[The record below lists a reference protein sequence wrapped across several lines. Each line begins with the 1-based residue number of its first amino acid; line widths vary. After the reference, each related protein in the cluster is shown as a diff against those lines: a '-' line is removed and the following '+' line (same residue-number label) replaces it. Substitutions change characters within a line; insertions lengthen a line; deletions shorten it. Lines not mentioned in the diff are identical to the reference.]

1 MAGHQ
6 DVGGPEVS
14 VTRAALAELMVHLR
28 RAAVGGVVPEA
39 VFLAQTR
46 RLGLGEG
53 ERERLRGELLR
64 LKVPV
69 QRNVVHAGI
78 DIPDVEKVARKR
90 VETVFPRLD
99 RVMRLLKRYADAEG
113 YVSSRALEGV
123 VRLAGLNSREAAALR
138 EVVRVRPERP
148 PVEMTA
154 EVTPEEVNG
163 QPEPAT
169 DTRGVAEK
177 SVGEPS
183 SAGERASQEE
193 SSEPAEDILSEPPE
207 LSEPSEAVVRTDA
220 DRAAAVA
227 AARAVMREDRIRRRP
242 ESRLLTAQ
250 EEVGLALLV
259 RGGMDEEPDQETL
272 SALPSDDIRIR
283 ARDCLVVHNQRLV
296 RSMVPRYLEQGLDY
310 EDLFQHGALG
320 LMRAARKFDPAKGF
334 KFSTYA
340 TWWVRQSITRGIADE
355 GAIIRI
361 PVHMHEQIRKVATA
375 ERSLAAQGRPATAA
389 EVAVLC
395 DVSLSKVEEARR
407 LSVRTDSLDRVI
419 GDGATLGDFVAR
431 TRAVP
436 SFEKRV
442 HDALLLAEAMAVV
455 DTFSGRDHRILV
467 RRLGLDDEAPST
479 LDQLGSEFGVTR
491 ERIRQLEVKLLP
503 ALRERLRSAR
513 LLRDSVSSAQE
524 NSGAEENGATKRV
537 SRTVRP
543 ARRVRVGK
551 APDLSVAPLP
561 SNRTPMEAPVSRE
574 DGTAAD
580 RVAPDWDSAHRLAEE
595 PSGQAWLANYALA
608 AVGGPGLAGILGQS
622 AADAVLRIARE
633 REPADHN
640 VLAAL
645 EVLRRVCDGAAKFGL
660 RPQDFLD
667 RPSESLCGVTP
678 RAYLARKPLVHGEP
692 RLAMRDALKEFLA
705 APQALPE
712 PAPTAGEEEAPA
724 QPAPAG
730 EAGVEPYAVE
740 EVLVE
745 PEPTA
750 EESAE
755 KDHASAPLPGD
766 ESATAADEP
775 AMYVTESERSRT
787 TVSALED
794 DDMPTRPQYTADWD
808 KARDLAPPPFGGGV
822 AWLAEYALLAV
833 GHLQLAVLLGSPA
846 ADAVVRAGR
855 ERGTLD
861 RRVVK
866 ALEVLKS
873 VLDALK
879 ELGLRPEHFFEWT
892 SEALDRTTPRAYL
905 AAKPLVAN
913 ESRLAIRHALD
924 EFTTTRPAQGDA
936 DPETTDAG
944 TSEDARAETL
954 EESPAPAP
962 ETVPQPAHVADAQ
975 TDQAVHVEPPADVAR
990 LLAEARALHDAE
1002 IANLAQSHERRM
1014 AEVQQAADARVRAA
1028 LAQTEQRLDNWEEIL
1043 LNRADKA
1050 LARQEQHL
1058 RRQADERV
1066 ARLKEEQREA
1076 NLAVTRRAQERIV
1089 DLEIRLRHA
1098 ESAAS
1103 TVSAEQSSRA
1113 QARAEEA
1120 EQRLRVYRDDAEA
1133 RITQLEARLRQSETR
1148 LIARDRAMYEAGL
1161 RAAADVEQAQ
1171 QRAEAAEQRAEAAE
1185 QRAEALVTAA
1195 NQREA
1200 RAVREQQLA
1209 AARLA
1214 QAEHDAWA
1222 RISELQAQLAALQAP
1237 EEGRASLRDRWRRS

>member
-28 RAAVGGVVPEA
+28 RATVGGVVPEA
-39 VFLAQTR
+39 VFLAQAR

-69 QRNVVHAGI
+69 QRNMVHAGI

-90 VETVFPRLD
+90 VEIVFPRLD
-99 RVMRLLKRYADAEG
+99 RVMPLLKRYADAEG
-113 YVSSRALEGV
+113 YVSSGALEGV

-148 PVEMTA
+148 PVETTA
-154 EVTPEEVNG
+154 GVTLEEVSG
-163 QPEPAT
+163 EPEPAT
-169 DTRGVAEK
+169 DGRGVAEK

-183 SAGERASQEE
+183 SAGERASREE
-193 SSEPAEDILSEPPE
+193 SGEPAEDILSEPPE

-259 RGGMDEEPDQETL
+259 RGGLDEEPDQETL

-361 PVHMHEQIRKVATA
+361 PVHMHEQIRKVANA

-389 EVAVLC
+389 DIAVLC

-436 SFEKRV
+436 SFEERV

-524 NSGAEENGATKRV
+524 NSGAEENSAAKRV

-543 ARRVRVGK
+543 TRRVRVGK
-551 APDLSVAPLP
+551 APDRSVAPLP
-561 SNRTPMEAPVSRE
+561 SDRTPREAPVNRE

-580 RVAPDWDSAHRLAEE
+580 RVAPVNAPDRDSARRLAEE

-622 AADAVLRIARE
+622 AADAVLRVARE

-645 EVLRRVCDGAAKFGL
+645 EVLHRVCDGAAKFGL

-667 RPSESLCGVTP
+667 RPSGALCGVTP

-724 QPAPAG
+724 QPEPAG
-730 EAGVEPYAVE
+730 EARVEPYSVE

-745 PEPTA
+745 PEPA
-750 EESAE
+750 EEESAE
-755 KDHASAPLPGD
+755 KDHAAAALPGD

-808 KARDLAPPPFGGGV
+808 KARELAPPPFGGGV

-866 ALEVLKS
+866 ALEVLKI
-873 VLDALK
+873 VFDALK

-913 ESRLAIRHALD
+913 ESRVAIRHALD
-924 EFTTTRPAQGDA
+924 EFTTMRPAQGDA
-936 DPETTDAG
+936 DPEIADADAG

-962 ETVPQPAHVADAQ
+962 ETVPYPAHVADTQ
-975 TDQAVHVEPPADVAR
+975 NDQAVHVEPPADIAR

-1028 LAQTEQRLDNWEEIL
+1028 LAQTEQQLDNWEEIL

-1103 TVSAEQSSRA
+1103 TASAEQSSRA

-1133 RITQLEARLRQSETR
+1133 RIAQLEARLRQSETR

-1171 QRAEAAEQRAEAAE
+1171 QRAEAAEQRAEA
-1185 QRAEALVTAA
+1185 LVTAA

-1200 RAVREQQLA
+1200 RAVQEQQLA

>member
-1 MAGHQ
+1 MPGQQ
-6 DVGGPEVS
+6 DVGESEVS

-28 RAAVGGVVPEA
+28 RAAVGGVVPES
-39 VFLAQTR
+39 VFLAQAR

-90 VETVFPRLD
+90 VEIVFPRLD
-99 RVMRLLKRYADAEG
+99 RGMRLLERYADAEG
-113 YVSSRALEGV
+113 YVTSRALEGV

-138 EVVRVRPERP
+138 EARVGRPENP
-148 PVEMTA
+148 SVETTA
-154 EVTPEEVNG
+154 GAALDEMGGE
-163 QPEPAT
+163 PEPAT
-169 DTRGVAEK
+169 DARGVAEK

-183 SAGERASQEE
+183 TAEERASQAE
-193 SSEPAEDILSEPPE
+193 SGEPAEDFPLEPSE

-227 AARAVMREDRIRRRP
+227 AARSVMREDRMRRRP
-242 ESRLLTAQ
+242 ENRLLTAQ
-250 EEVGLALLV
+250 EEVGLAVLV
-259 RGGMDEEPDQETL
+259 RGGADEEPEQETL

-296 RSMVPRYLEQGLDY
+296 HSMVPRYLEQGLDY
-310 EDLFQHGALG
+310 DDLFQHGALG

-355 GAIIRI
+355 GAVIRI
-361 PVHMHEQIRKVATA
+361 PVHMHEQIRRVANA

-407 LSVRTDSLDRVI
+407 LSMRTDSLDRVI

-436 SFEKRV
+436 SFEARV
-442 HDALLLAEAMAVV
+442 HDALLLADAMAVV

-513 LLRDSVSSAQE
+513 LLGGSASSVQE
-524 NSGAEENGATKRV
+524 NSGAKENSSAKRV
-537 SRTVRP
+537 SRTGRP
-543 ARRVRVGK
+543 ARPVRAGT
-551 APDLSVAPLP
+551 APDLSVATLP
-561 SNRTPMEAPVSRE
+561 SGRPPTESPVDRE
-574 DGTAAD
+574 DGMATEMAASVD
-580 RVAPDWDSAHRLAEE
+580 TPDWDRARRLAEE

-608 AVGGPGLAGILGQS
+608 AVGGSGLAEILGQP

-633 REPADHN
+633 HEPADHD

-645 EVLRRVCDGAAKFGL
+645 EVLRRVCDGAAAFAL

-667 RPSESLCGVTP
+667 RPSEALCGVTP

-712 PAPTAGEEEAPA
+712 AAPVAGEEEAPA
-724 QPAPAG
+724 QPEPAE
-730 EAGVEPYAVE
+730 EACVESGSVE
-740 EVLVE
+740 EVLIE
-745 PEPTA
+745 PEPA
-750 EESAE
+750 EEESAE
-755 KDHASAPLPGD
+755 KDHASAPLPRD

-775 AMYVTESERSRT
+775 ATNVAESERSRT
-787 TVSALED
+787 TVSALGKE
-794 DDMPTRPQYTADWD
+794 DMPTRPQYTADWD
-808 KARDLAPPPFGGGV
+808 KARELAPPPFGGGV

-873 VLDALK
+873 VFDALK

-913 ESRLAIRHALD
+913 ESRVDIRHALD
-924 EFTTTRPAQGDA
+924 EFATTRPAQRDA
-936 DPETTDAG
+936 DPETADAG
-944 TSEDARAETL
+944 TSEDARAVSVEGATAPVP
-954 EESPAPAP
+954 EPAPHP
-962 ETVPQPAHVADAQ
+962 VHSADVR
-975 TDQAVHVEPPADVAR
+975 TDQALPVEPPADLAR

-1002 IANLAQSHERRM
+1002 IASLTQSHERRM
-1014 AEVQQAADARVRAA
+1014 ADVQQAAEARVKDA
-1028 LAQTEQRLDNWEEIL
+1028 LAQTEQQLDSWQETL

-1076 NLAVTRRAQERIV
+1076 NLAATRRAQERIV

-1098 ESAAS
+1098 ETAAS
-1103 TVSAEQSSRA
+1103 NVSAEQSSRA

-1120 EQRLRVYRDDAEA
+1120 EQRLRVYRDAAEA
-1133 RITQLEARLRQSETR
+1133 RIAQLEARLRQSETR

-1161 RAAADVEQAQ
+1161 RAATDVEQAQ
-1171 QRAEAAEQRAEAAE
+1171 QRAEAAE

-1200 RAVREQQLA
+1200 RAVQEQQLA

-1222 RISELQAQLAALQAP
+1222 RISELQAQLAVLQAP
-1237 EEGRASLRDRWRRS
+1237 AEGRASLRDRWRRS

>member
-6 DVGGPEVS
+6 DVGEPEVP
-14 VTRAALAELMVHLR
+14 VTRAALAELMAHLR

-39 VFLAQTR
+39 VFLAQAR

-78 DIPDVEKVARKR
+78 DIPDVEKVARER
-90 VETVFPRLD
+90 VEIVFPRLD
-99 RVMRLLKRYADAEG
+99 RVMRLLERYADAEG
-113 YVSSRALEGV
+113 YVTSRALEGV

-138 EVVRVRPERP
+138 EAARVRPDRP
-148 PVEMTA
+148 SLETTA
-154 EVTPEEVNG
+154 GVTLEEVG
-163 QPEPAT
+163 GEPGPAT
-169 DTRGVAEK
+169 DARGVAEK
-177 SVGEPS
+177 SPGEPS
-183 SAGERASQEE
+183 SAGEGASQEE
-193 SSEPAEDILSEPPE
+193 VGEPAEDFLP
-207 LSEPSEAVVRTDA
+207 EPSEAVVRTDA
-220 DRAAAVA
+220 DRAAAVD
-227 AARAVMREDRIRRRP
+227 AARTVMREDRIRRRP
-242 ESRLLTAQ
+242 ENRLLTAQ
-250 EEVGLALLV
+250 EEIGLAVLV
-259 RGGMDEEPDQETL
+259 WGGADEEPEQETL

-296 RSMVPRYLEQGLDY
+296 HSMVPRYLEQGLDY
-310 EDLFQHGALG
+310 DDLFQHGVLG

-355 GAIIRI
+355 GAVIRI
-361 PVHMHEQIRKVATA
+361 PVHMHEQIRKVANA

-407 LSVRTDSLDRVI
+407 LSMRTDSLDRVI

-436 SFEKRV
+436 SFEARV
-442 HDALLLAEAMAVV
+442 HDALLLADAMAVV

-503 ALRERLRSAR
+503 ALRARLRSAR
-513 LLRDSVSSAQE
+513 LLGTSASSAHENSAREKVSSA
-524 NSGAEENGATKRV
+524 KRV

-543 ARRVRVGK
+543 ARRVRADI
-551 APDLSVAPLP
+551 APDLDVATQP
-561 SNRTPMEAPVSRE
+561 SGRAPTEAPVNRE
-574 DGTAAD
+574 NGMTADMAASVD
-580 RVAPDWDSAHRLAEE
+580 APDWDRARRLAEE

-608 AVGGPGLAGILGQS
+608 AVGGPGLAEILGQS

-660 RPQDFLD
+660 RPEDFLD
-667 RPSESLCGVTP
+667 RASDALCGVTP
-678 RAYLARKPLVHGEP
+678 RAYLARKQLVRGES

-712 PAPTAGEEEAPA
+712 AAPVASEEEAPV
-724 QPAPAG
+724 QPEPA
-730 EAGVEPYAVE
+730 EETCVESGSVE

-745 PEPTA
+745 PEPA
-750 EESAE
+750 EEESAA
-755 KDHASAPLPGD
+755 KDHASAPQPGD
-766 ESATAADEP
+766 GSATAADEP
-775 AMYVTESERSRT
+775 VTGVTESERSRT
-787 TVSALED
+787 TASALED
-794 DDMPTRPQYTADWD
+794 DDMPPRPQYTADWD
-808 KARDLAPPPFGGGV
+808 KARELAPPPFGGGV

-873 VLDALK
+873 VLDAFK

-892 SEALDRTTPRAYL
+892 SEALGRTTPRAYL
-905 AAKPLVAN
+905 AAKPLVEN
-913 ESRLAIRHALD
+913 ESRVAIRHALD
-924 EFTTTRPAQGDA
+924 EFAVTQTARGDA
-936 DPETTDAG
+936 DADTGNVG
-944 TSEDARAETL
+944 TSEDARAASVEGAM
-954 EESPAPAP
+954 APAP
-962 ETVPQPAHVADAQ
+962 ETTPQPVHAAAAQ
-975 TDQAVHVEPPADVAR
+975 PDQALPVESPVDVER

-1002 IANLAQSHERRM
+1002 IASLAEHHERRM
-1014 AEVQQAADARVRAA
+1014 AEVQQAADARVGAA
-1028 LAQTEQRLDNWEEIL
+1028 LAQTEQQLDRWEEIL
-1043 LNRADKA
+1043 LKRADKA
-1050 LARQEQHL
+1050 LARQAQHL

-1076 NLAVTRRAQERIV
+1076 NLAATRRAQERIV

-1098 ESAAS
+1098 ETAAS

-1113 QARAEEA
+1113 QALAEEA
-1120 EQRLRVYRDDAEA
+1120 EQRLRAYHDDAEA
-1133 RITQLEARLRQSETR
+1133 RIAQLEARLRQSETR

-1171 QRAEAAEQRAEAAE
+1171 QRAEAAEQRAEA
-1185 QRAEALVTAA
+1185 LVTAA

-1200 RAVREQQLA
+1200 RAVQEQQLA

-1237 EEGRASLRDRWRRS
+1237 AEGRASLRDRWRRS

>member
-6 DVGGPEVS
+6 DVGEPEVS

-28 RAAVGGVVPEA
+28 RAVVGGVVPEA
-39 VFLAQTR
+39 VFLAQAR

-69 QRNVVHAGI
+69 QRNVVHTGI

-90 VETVFPRLD
+90 VENVFPRLD
-99 RVMRLLKRYADAEG
+99 RVMRLLERYVDAEG
-113 YVSSRALEGV
+113 CVTSRALEGV

-138 EVVRVRPERP
+138 EAARVRPDRP
-148 PVEMTA
+148 SVETTA
-154 EVTPEEVNG
+154 GITLEEAGGEPESS
-163 QPEPAT
+163 T
-169 DTRGVAEK
+169 DARGVAEM
-177 SVGEPS
+177 SAGEPS

-193 SSEPAEDILSEPPE
+193 GGEPAEDFLPEPT
-207 LSEPSEAVVRTDA
+207 EPSEAVVRTDA

-227 AARAVMREDRIRRRP
+227 AARAVMHEDRIRRRP
-242 ESRLLTAQ
+242 ENRLLTAQ
-250 EEVGLALLV
+250 EEVGLAVLV
-259 RGGMDEEPDQETL
+259 WGGADEEPDQETL
-272 SALPSDDIRIR
+272 IALPSDDIRVR

-296 RSMVPRYLEQGLDY
+296 HSMVPRYLEQGLDY
-310 EDLFQHGALG
+310 DDLFQHGALG
-320 LMRAARKFDPAKGF
+320 LMRAARKFDPGKGF

-355 GAIIRI
+355 GAVIRI
-361 PVHMHEQIRKVATA
+361 PVHMHEQIRKVANA

-389 EVAVLC
+389 DVAVLC

-407 LSVRTDSLDRVI
+407 LSRRTDSLDRVI

-436 SFEKRV
+436 SFEERV

-513 LLRDSVSSAQE
+513 LLGTSASSAPE
-524 NSGAEENGATKRV
+524 NSAKEEVRSAKRV

-543 ARRVRVGK
+543 ARRVRAGI
-551 APDLSVAPLP
+551 APDPYVATQP
-561 SNRTPMEAPVSRE
+561 SGRTPTEAPVNRE
-574 DGTAAD
+574 DGMTADMAAPVD
-580 RVAPDWDSAHRLAEE
+580 APDWGRARRLAEE

-608 AVGGPGLAGILGQS
+608 AVGGPGLAEILGQS

-660 RPQDFLD
+660 RPEDFLD
-667 RPSESLCGVTP
+667 RPSDALCGVTP
-678 RAYLARKPLVHGEP
+678 RAYLARKQLVHGEP
-692 RLAMRDALKEFLA
+692 RLAVRDALKEFLA

-712 PAPTAGEEEAPA
+712 AAPVAGEEEAPV
-724 QPAPAG
+724 QPEPAE
-730 EAGVEPYAVE
+730 EACAESDSAE

-745 PEPTA
+745 PEPA
-750 EESAE
+750 EEESAE

-766 ESATAADEP
+766 VSATAADEP
-775 AMYVTESERSRT
+775 ATNVTESERSRT
-787 TVSALED
+787 TVGALED
-794 DDMPTRPQYTADWD
+794 DDMPKRPRYTADWD
-808 KARDLAPPPFGGGV
+808 RARELAPPPFGGGV

-866 ALEVLKS
+866 ALEVLRS
-873 VLDALK
+873 VWDALN

-892 SEALDRTTPRAYL
+892 SEALGGTTPRAYL
-905 AAKPLVAN
+905 AAKPLVEN
-913 ESRLAIRHALD
+913 ESRVAIRHALD

-1066 ARLKEEQREA
+1066 ALLKEEQREA

-1133 RITQLEARLRQSETR
+1133 HIAQLEARLRQSETR

-1171 QRAEAAEQRAEAAE
+1171 QRAEAAEQRAEA
-1185 QRAEALVTAA
+1185 LVTAA

-1200 RAVREQQLA
+1200 RAVQEQQLA